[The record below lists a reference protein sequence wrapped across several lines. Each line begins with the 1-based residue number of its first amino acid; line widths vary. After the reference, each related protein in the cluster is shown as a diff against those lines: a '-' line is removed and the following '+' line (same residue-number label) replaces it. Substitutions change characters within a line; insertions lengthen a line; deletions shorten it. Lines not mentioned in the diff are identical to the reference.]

1 MKYFLLTLCLF
12 TAATC
17 SLPLQAQR
25 RKTVKKEPQVPI
37 EQLFQEYRFEEA
49 ANQLQKQLETAEK
62 KGEPTDSLEA
72 YIKRANL
79 GADMLRGTER
89 ITFVDSFKV
98 HRNAV
103 LSVIRLSHEAGR
115 LVDTQSPE
123 AQLRTLPAS
132 IGQYAYINELED
144 RMFCAVSQKKGEPQT
159 ISQAF
164 HVGKDWGAAETL
176 DGMTNGNNQANP
188 FMMPDGA
195 TLYFAQQGEESLGGY
210 DLFVTRYNSDTKQ
223 FLKPENLG
231 MPFNSPAN
239 DYLLAIDEATR
250 IGWLV
255 TDRYQHA
262 DTVCVYTFVPNE
274 SRNTYILCDE
284 NRDEVVRAAQ
294 LRSIRS
300 TQLSDKLVAAAR
312 QRIQLI
318 DTKRKRG
325 QATATRYVIN
335 DQKVYTSLKEFQ
347 SSRARSLAAESDRLK
362 EEIEQLTALQE
373 DWMRK
378 TTTPQTATEARKQLE
393 LLYPK
398 LIKLQQQYNATCK
411 QMRQEESKQ

>member
-123 AQLRTLPAS
+123 AQLRTLTAQNMRS
-132 IGQYAYINELED
+132 
-144 RMFCAVSQKKGEPQT
+144 
-159 ISQAF
+159 
-164 HVGKDWGAAETL
+164 
-176 DGMTNGNNQANP
+176 AN
-188 FMMPDGA
+188 
-195 TLYFAQQGEESLGGY
+195 SL
-210 DLFVTRYNSDTKQ
+210 
-223 FLKPENLG
+223 
-231 MPFNSPAN
+231 
-239 DYLLAIDEATR
+239 I
-250 IGWLV
+250 
-255 TDRYQHA
+255 
-262 DTVCVYTFVPNE
+262 
-274 SRNTYILCDE
+274 
-284 NRDEVVRAAQ
+284 
-294 LRSIRS
+294 
-300 TQLSDKLVAAAR
+300 
-312 QRIQLI
+312 
-318 DTKRKRG
+318 
-325 QATATRYVIN
+325 
-335 DQKVYTSLKEFQ
+335 
-347 SSRARSLAAESDRLK
+347 
-362 EEIEQLTALQE
+362 
-373 DWMRK
+373 
-378 TTTPQTATEARKQLE
+378 
-393 LLYPK
+393 
-398 LIKLQQQYNATCK
+398 
-411 QMRQEESKQ
+411 

>member
-144 RMFCAVSQKKGEPQT
+144 RMFCAVSQKKGEPKT

-164 HVGKDWGAAETL
+164 HVGKDWGSAETL
-176 DGMTNGNNQANP
+176 DGMTNDNNQANP

-411 QMRQEESKQ
+411 QMRQEESK